1 MGKPKKQSN
10 PSVNDDESFNEKL
23 NSKYLKNSN
32 KEKKEAEKKY
42 QKFLNRKVKLFM
54 IYSLE

>member
-10 PSVNDDESFNEKL
+10 SSLNDEDSFNEKL
-23 NSKYLKNSN
+23 NSKYMKNSN

-42 QKFLNRKVKLFM
+42 QKFLNRKVLFLS
-54 IYSLE
+54 INSLE